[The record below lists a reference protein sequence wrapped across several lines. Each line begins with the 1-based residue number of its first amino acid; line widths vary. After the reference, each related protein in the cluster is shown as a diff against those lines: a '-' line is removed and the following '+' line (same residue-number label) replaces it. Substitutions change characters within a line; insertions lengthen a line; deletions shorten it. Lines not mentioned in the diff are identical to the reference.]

1 LGLSELLIDSYAD
14 YVVIAVWRLMQI
26 VAICGVVGAV
36 QVGMTREDA
45 FRAADRQSKWVWLGL
60 LLGSAFVSSIGLA
73 YMAFMAIIGV
83 VIIGIYWF
91 DVRPQIKD
99 ILSGNYQW

>member
-1 LGLSELLIDSYAD
+1 MIDSYAD

-60 LLGSAFVSSIGLA
+60 LLGSAFVSSMGLA
-73 YMAFMAIIGV
+73 YLSFMSIIGV

>member
-1 LGLSELLIDSYAD
+1 MITVLYAN
-14 YVVIAVWRLMQI
+14 YVTLAVWGLMQI

-36 QVGMTREDA
+36 QVG
-45 FRAADRQSKWVWLGL
+45 QSKWAWLGL
-60 LLGSAFVSSIGLA
+60 LLGSAFVSSMGLA
-73 YMAFMAIIGV
+73 YLSFMAIIGV

>member
-1 LGLSELLIDSYAD
+1 
-14 YVVIAVWRLMQI
+14 M
-26 VAICGVVGAV
+26 
-36 QVGMTREDA
+36 
-45 FRAADRQSKWVWLGL
+45 GL

-99 ILSGNYQW
+99 ILSGNYQCRVTLSYPDF

>member
-1 LGLSELLIDSYAD
+1 MITVLYAN
-14 YVVIAVWRLMQI
+14 YVTLAVWGLMQI

-45 FRAADRQSKWVWLGL
+45 FRAADRQSKWL
-60 LLGSAFVSSIGLA
+60 LLGSAFVSSMGLA
-73 YMAFMAIIGV
+73 YLSFMAIIGV

>member
-1 LGLSELLIDSYAD
+1 MITVLYAN
-14 YVVIAVWRLMQI
+14 YVTLAVWGLMQI

-45 FRAADRQSKWVWLGL
+45 FRAADRQSKWAWLGL
-60 LLGSAFVSSIGLA
+60 LLGSAFVSSMGLT
-73 YMAFMAIIGV
+73 YLSFMAIIGV

>member
-1 LGLSELLIDSYAD
+1 MITVLYAN
-14 YVVIAVWRLMQI
+14 YVTLAVRGLMQI
-26 VAICGVVGAV
+26 VAICG
-36 QVGMTREDA
+36 
-45 FRAADRQSKWVWLGL
+45 
-60 LLGSAFVSSIGLA
+60 
-73 YMAFMAIIGV
+73 

>member
-1 LGLSELLIDSYAD
+1 MITVLYAN
-14 YVVIAVWRLMQI
+14 YVTLAVWGLMQI
-26 VAICGVVGAV
+26 VAIC
-36 QVGMTREDA
+36 
-45 FRAADRQSKWVWLGL
+45 AADRQSKWAWLGL
-60 LLGSAFVSSIGLA
+60 LLGSAFVSSMGLA
-73 YMAFMAIIGV
+73 YLSFMAIIGV

>member
-1 LGLSELLIDSYAD
+1 MITVLYAN
-14 YVVIAVWRLMQI
+14 YVTLAVWGLMQI

-60 LLGSAFVSSIGLA
+60 LLGSAFVS
-73 YMAFMAIIGV
+73 FMAIIGV